1 MLVTLWIKDALQKP
15 YSTFDHINNYAA
27 QQSMAMGIETS
38 PAEVKA
44 ALDKL
49 IEQNIV
55 ETHQY
60 LAEEKYYAETI
71 YDKSNIYWYFF
82 KLKGPN

>member
-15 YSTFDHINNYAA
+15 YSTFDHINNYVV
-27 QQSMAMGIETS
+27 QQSIAMGIETS
-38 PAEVKA
+38 STEVKA

-49 IEQNIV
+49 IEKNIV

-82 KLKGPN
+82 KLKRPD

>member
-1 MLVTLWIKDALQKP
+1 MLVTLWIKEALQEP
-15 YSTFDHINNYAA
+15 YITFDHINTYALR
-27 QQSMAMGIETS
+27 QSIAMGIRTS
-38 PAEVKA
+38 PTEVKV

-49 IEQNIV
+49 IEKNIV

-82 KLKGPN
+82 KLKRPD